1 MSEQEH
7 NEYMKDVRWR
17 TAGYSLFIFLGILLS
32 GTGGV
37 YSIKSDIKD
46 LATQERDDKIATKH
60 YIDSLHHDD
69 FQEFKSIWAVINK
82 KDSTVKNT
90 IHYVYRYIPRNYS
103 QGTLMHSLDK
113 NGGVIPYRDHVVA
126 NQNK

>member
-7 NEYMKDVRWR
+7 NEYMKNVRWK
-17 TAGYSLFIFLGILLS
+17 TAGYALFIFLGILLS

-46 LATQERDDKIATKH
+46 LATQELDDKIATKH

-69 FQEFKSIWAVINK
+69 FQEFKSIWAIINK
-82 KDSTVKNT
+82 KDSALSP
-90 IHYVYRYIPRNYS
+90 IRYVYRYIPRKYS
-103 QGTLMHSLDK
+103 QGVLMHSLDK
-113 NGGVIPYRDHVVA
+113 NGKPIPYRDYGVA
-126 NQNK
+126 NNQNK